1 MNVTPETLAELRRLH
16 LNATA
21 APWVVEEPMEGILI
35 VGTSDEEIWK
45 RLDILQISVRG
56 KARLRGEFNGRFIA
70 LVRNNIGALLD
81 ELEAVK
87 AERDKAT
94 DFIVRKGY
102 RRCDIMACNCDSW
115 HGGHASARL
124 DEIREELDESDISTN
139 GKTILGAVQE
149 LLAERDGLRAAL
161 TDMHAG
167 WRYIRQQHGD
177 LPGVGWD
184 RCEKAATAALGA
196 AP

>member
-70 LVRNNIGALLD
+70 LVRNNIGAILD
-81 ELEAVK
+81 ELEAVR
-87 AERDKAT
+87 AERDRLRKALRRLFSEST
-94 DFIVRKGY
+94 DIGV
-102 RRCDIMACNCDSW
+102 
-115 HGGHASARL
+115 
-124 DEIREELDESDISTN
+124 REE
-139 GKTILGAVQE
+139 IL
-149 LLAERDGLRAAL
+149 AAL
-161 TDMHAG
+161 RDNT
-167 WRYIRQQHGD
+167 
-177 LPGVGWD
+177 P
-184 RCEKAATAALGA
+184 
-196 AP
+196 